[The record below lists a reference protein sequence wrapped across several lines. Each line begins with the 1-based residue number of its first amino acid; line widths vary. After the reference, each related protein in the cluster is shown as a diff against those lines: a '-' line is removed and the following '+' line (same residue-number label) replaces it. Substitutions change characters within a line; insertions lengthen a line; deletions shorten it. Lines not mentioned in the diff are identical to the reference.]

1 MAEVQQNS
9 TNELS
14 QQSLDISK
22 LSTDELVKN
31 ILKDSKLDWN
41 DLESYKALLESLNKE
56 KSEIV
61 SDTTKHNIDLF
72 SAVSKEV
79 LTKKWFEIKNNR
91 DKEVLKMLLDTYYSN
106 DLQQSGENV
115 VKKSFQNLDFSKLTN
130 WLYKLSED
138 NRYLSIYFKNPRNN
152 TYVEHSRFDAID
164 WSYDLIFSSDETE
177 KTDNN
182 SISTN
187 GFSFDA
193 EENLNWDYDQSV
205 QNIVTWKEQTQEKT
219 NQSSSEQ
226 LTPEQSSAK
235 VEENQSSSEQSS
247 PKVENTK
254 PKENSK
260 INFSKAIDENNK
272 KFPTDELKK
281 EIFDKL
287 GITWTLEF
295 SEEVIQKIADFQT
308 SKWLKVDW
316 AIWSQTLHA
325 LWIENKTEKKSK
337 KKLKHKDS
345 HNTESKSKKEKHI
358 SNINL
363 IEEINKL
370 STQDLLM
377 KYNTD
382 AEFKLNIINSKDNF
396 KAFYQKTHNVES
408 TSKIDAN
415 WLPIEPKETN
425 LIAWESVNNLSS
437 ESQIIQFLN
446 KEGFNAKPIE
456 WKAWTYE
463 LDLVWL
469 FDDSILKINP
479 DLSMNFS
486 TSKYE
491 IDGKPKEF
499 RVANIDELKT
509 ILKDINDLT
518 IAKTNLN
525 RLNDKNNP
533 DNQFF
538 HADKIKTYQDQ
549 VDAIKRYLDAK

>member
-1 MAEVQQNS
+1 MAEVQQNENQIS
-9 TNELS
+9 NIHNDIKSAKDLIWKITLDWKLNWEDSEKFDAFLKLINEIEKKYDLSKNELLQNS
-14 QQSLDISK
+14 KLELNSSILDFLSVWFDVQTPKDSEILHKTLKQLDIHLPESFINQK
-22 LSTDELVKN
+22 WLF
-31 ILKDSKLDWN
+31 KLDWKN
-41 DLESYKALLESLNKE
+41 IALKNQNSMWKYINQSIYDIKTWEKLYFSTVSNPTGNNFDL
-56 KSEIV
+56 
-61 SDTTKHNIDLF
+61 IDL
-72 SAVSKEV
+72 SMVEKD
-79 LTKKWFEIKNNR
+79 LTDLDEFTSNYDKSVTDIVNNNYE
-91 DKEVLKMLLDTYYSN
+91 KPE
-106 DLQQSGENV
+106 
-115 VKKSFQNLDFSKLTN
+115 KKSSQIKTESKNSDLTEA
-130 WLYKLSED
+130 KKDSQHE
-138 NRYLSIYFKNPRNN
+138 KN
-152 TYVEHSRFDAID
+152 
-164 WSYDLIFSSDETE
+164 
-177 KTDNN
+177 
-182 SISTN
+182 
-187 GFSFDA
+187 
-193 EENLNWDYDQSV
+193 
-205 QNIVTWKEQTQEKT
+205 
-219 NQSSSEQ
+219 
-226 LTPEQSSAK
+226 
-235 VEENQSSSEQSS
+235 
-247 PKVENTK
+247 
-254 PKENSK
+254 ENSK

-316 AIWSQTLHA
+316 AIWPQTLHA

-337 KKLKHKDS
+337 KKLKHKES
-345 HNTESKSKKEKHI
+345 QNTEAKSKKEKHI

-370 STQDLLM
+370 SIQDLLM

-408 TSKIDAN
+408 TSKVDAN

-456 WKAWTYE
+456 WKSWTYE

-469 FDDSILKINP
+469 FDDSILKINS

-491 IDGKPKEF
+491 KEGKPKEF

-525 RLNDKNNP
+525 RLNYKNNP

-549 VDAIKRYLDAK
+549 VDAIKKYLDAK